1 MSEPNFVLASA
12 VEDSRSSLDRILER
26 IRNAL
31 NLSDYDINVIRN
43 VNQTLKE
50 PTPSV
55 QLSIQNRVSKLDAMR
70 MDLLDLI
77 FDVGVQKNDLE
88 YKYKERYDD
97 TFAKLVRADRPSQQA
112 IDSEIHA
119 MDPAMRDM
127 RMTLNN
133 YELLRSLLFGYLKSL
148 DKSRETCMKLW
159 GTY

>member
-1 MSEPNFVLASA
+1 MSEPNFILAST
-12 VEDSRSSLDRILER
+12 VNDTRSSLDRILDK
-26 IRNAL
+26 IKNNL
-31 NLSDYDINVIRN
+31 NLSDYDIDVIRN

-70 MDLLDLI
+70 VDLLDLI
-77 FDVGVQKNDLE
+77 FDVGVQSSDL
-88 YKYKERYDD
+88 D

-119 MDPAMRDM
+119 MDPGMRDM

>member
-1 MSEPNFVLASA
+1 MNEPNFILASA
-12 VEDSRSSLDRILER
+12 VEDNRSNLDRILDR
-26 IRNAL
+26 IKSELGL
-31 NLSDYDINVIRN
+31 NDHDIEVIRS

-55 QLSIQNRVSKLDAMR
+55 QLGIQNRVSKLDAMR